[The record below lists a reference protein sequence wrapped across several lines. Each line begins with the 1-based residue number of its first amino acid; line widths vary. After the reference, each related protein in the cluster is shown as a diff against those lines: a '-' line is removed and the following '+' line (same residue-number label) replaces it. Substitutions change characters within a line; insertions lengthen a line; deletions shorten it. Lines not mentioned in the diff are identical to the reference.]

1 MKNYYYLMTK
11 ERPIH
16 NGDYFSFKHPPMK
29 RSQRAKL
36 FMAFDALS
44 GFGEAIYQTKEA
56 FNNKD

>member
-1 MKNYYYLMTK
+1 MSKYNDIIDK
-11 ERPIH
+11 HRPIH

-44 GFGEAIYQTKEA
+44 GFSDEIDKTKEA
-56 FNNKD
+56 VNR

>member
-1 MKNYYYLMTK
+1 MTK
-11 ERPIH
+11 ERPVH

-44 GFGEAIYQTKEA
+44 GFGEAISQTKED